1 MPVKPHPIKYTL
13 RTALLPQIT
22 PVQLDI
28 EPAQATFV
36 AVAPSHSQ
44 PDMLVHV
51 PGQLVTPCLKAH
63 KALASDCCWLE
74 LGAMVGDIEGD
85 ADKEG
90 DIDGEI
96 DGAKEGDSLG
106 FNDSDGDT
114 VGSTEGSI
122 DGTQLG
128 LIDGDK
134 EGAIDGNKVGA
145 EHSGVDEL

>member
-13 RTALLPQIT
+13 TTALLPQIT

-44 PDMLVHV
+44 SDIRAQL
-51 PGQLVTPCLKAH
+51 PGQFVMPCLKAH

-74 LGAMVGDIEGD
+74 LGAMDGDIEGE

-90 DIDGEI
+90 DIDGDI
-96 DGAKEGDSLG
+96 DGAKDGDSLG
-106 FNDSDGDT
+106 FNDSDGDQ
-114 VGSTEGSI
+114 VGSTDGSI
-122 DGTQLG
+122 DGTYVG
-128 LIDGDK
+128 SK
-134 EGAIDGNKVGA
+134 EGGVEGA
-145 EHSGVDEL
+145 